1 MNMEHAVMLLADA
14 GGKGIGTVYHVRVG
28 ERDANV
34 IEFLFAFDTGSRTV
48 GNFFLNNESYTVI
61 TADRKYIVSKQH
73 RLGDPLSMSETRL
86 TTPTQD
92 CPLMLH
98 TSNGNYRILSNGTFQ
113 CTTYGGAQHSITTW
127 GKGQYIHL
135 GYMDSCTSTCMAV
148 GPLHYRMEHREL
160 GSIPAVHANALRHQI
175 STSANTLQSTDTA
188 HTKAYKM
195 QREMQAMIEETQTQ
209 IDMIT
214 IEQNAD
220 KEQASE
226 QWGWVAIGISIGTL
240 VLMAGLTIL
249 GIRLWRRRGSR
260 NRNQRAGNDEQL
272 PVMEMR
278 LVGLEQQGRSGSRAT
293 RHGNLVGSN
302 GR

>member
-34 IEFLFAFDTGSRTV
+34 VEFLFAFDTGSRTV
-48 GNFFLNNESYTVI
+48 GNFFLHNDSYTVI

-73 RLGDPLSMSETRL
+73 RLGDPLSMADTRL

-92 CPLMLH
+92 CPLMMH
-98 TSNGNYRILSNGTFQ
+98 TSSGNYRILSTGTFQ
-113 CTTYGGAQHSITTW
+113 CTTYGGAQQSISTW

-135 GYMDSCTSTCMAV
+135 GHMDSCTSTCMTV

-175 STSANTLQSTDTA
+175 STSENTFQSTDTA
-188 HTKAYKM
+188 HTKADKM

-226 QWGWVAIGISIGTL
+226 QWGWVAVGISIGTM
-240 VLMAGLTIL
+240 VLMAGLIIM
-249 GIRLWRRRGSR
+249 GIRQWRKRGNSR
-260 NRNQRAGNDEQL
+260 HSNQRAGEQL

-278 LVGLEQQGRSGSRAT
+278 LVGLEQQDRSGSRAT
-293 RHGNLVGSN
+293 RHGNTG
-302 GR
+302 G